1 MCETVNSSRQF
12 AHPRE
17 IYMPRTINP
26 VFLLLFAFA
35 VNQADAAHITKCR
48 GWVDYREHSSRSWVR
63 VVRGSRLQLNGGDSV
78 RTRRASTAEIRMEDG
93 SRVVLA
99 PRSNFMLSSENE
111 KKVSVGLLIGR
122 LRSWVRKFSKKFEVR
137 TPTAVCAVR
146 GTDFAVSADESGNT
160 RVDVYDGTVMASDSS
175 GNDVLV
181 HSGQFTWIMRDAPP
195 LAPQVNPNPPAPM
208 ESAVGDSKALAM
220 REVYKE
226 ISKNAVI
233 AQAQAEIQTS
243 EYQNRKTAIDAFGY
257 RVRMEEYVT
266 RPAPEQFKYV
276 VLNTRKDRF
285 DFGIILFIFNKA
297 LPEDLTLATKNM
309 LTYSGSTPP
318 EWQLTDLSSVMSNTV
333 DKVVEEATGGHMV
346 ADNPGLP
353 TRWDLF
359 FSNYAFYVQGGGQP
373 MIELWSFT
381 DNGDNIPQAG
391 EFTYL
396 IGPDTY
402 GIGNA
407 NAPTA
412 SFSYP
417 SGTNVFHSI
426 GKNTYKDGTW
436 IQAEDFV
443 TFDDGKIASE
453 SDFAR
458 RASLSM
464 GSVADRLNF
473 ERVYTSSLFSGRKID
488 LVFSAK
494 LLKDAGLL
502 RLPE

>member
-1 MCETVNSSRQF
+1 MTKLT
-12 AHPRE
+12 A
-17 IYMPRTINP
+17 T
-26 VFLLLFAFA
+26 VFLILFAFD
-35 VNQADAAHITKCR
+35 VNWADAAYLTECR
-48 GWVDYREHSSRSWVR
+48 GWVDYKEHSSQSWVR
-63 VVRGSRLQLNGGDSV
+63 IVRGSARLKLNDGDSV
-78 RTRRASTAEIRMEDG
+78 RTRRASTAEIRMDDN
-93 SRVVLA
+93 SRVMLA
-99 PRSNFMLSSENE
+99 PKSTFVLSSENE

-146 GTDFAVSADESGNT
+146 GTDFAVFADESGNT
-160 RVDVYDGTVMASDSS
+160 RVEVYDGTVMASDSS

-195 LAPQVNPNPPAPM
+195 RSPQVNPNPPAPM

-233 AQAQAEIQTS
+233 AQAQAEIQTA

-257 RVRMEEYVT
+257 RVRMEEYIT

-285 DFGIILFIFNKA
+285 DFGKILFIFNKT

-309 LTYSGSTPP
+309 LTYAGSIAP

-333 DKVVEEATGGHMV
+333 DKVVEEATDGKMV
-346 ADNPGLP
+346 PDNPGSP
-353 TRWDLF
+353 TEWNLF
-359 FSNYAFYVQGGGQP
+359 FSNYAFYVQGGNQP
-373 MIELWSFT
+373 LENIVGGVAKGKLLWSFT

-391 EFTYL
+391 EFTYWD
-396 IGPDTY
+396 GQ
-402 GIGNA
+402 
-407 NAPTA
+407 APTA
-412 SFSYP
+412 SISYP
-417 SGTNVFHSI
+417 GGSSVFHSI
-426 GKNTYKDGTW
+426 TQNTYANGW

-443 TFDDGKIASE
+443 LFDDGKIATE

-458 RASLSM
+458 RAALTIGSM
-464 GSVADRLNF
+464 SDKLNF
-473 ERVYTSSLFSGRKID
+473 ERIYTSSLFSGRKID